1 MRLLMVVAALVLAA
15 CSPAAPP
22 APAPAE
28 PAPTATAPVPAEPV
42 SPAPSADQT
51 SCIAKGGEWRPVCR
65 MQQASCVMTFADA
78 GKTCA
83 DGDDC
88 AGDCMAPNSAGFAPT
103 GATVSGV
110 CAVNDDPCG
119 CKQTV
124 EDGKATAAICID

>member
-1 MRLLMVVAALVLAA
+1 MRIRVVIAALVVAA
-15 CSPAAPP
+15 CSPAAEP
-22 APAPAE
+22 PAPAE
-28 PAPTATAPVPAEPV
+28 PAPTATPA
-42 SPAPSADQT
+42 ADQA
-51 SCIAKGGEWRPVCR
+51 SCIAKSGEWRPVCR
-65 MQQASCVMTFADA
+65 MQQPACVMTFADA
-78 GKTCA
+78 GKACT

-124 EDGKATAAICID
+124 ESGKATAAICID

>member
-1 MRLLMVVAALVLAA
+1 MRILMVVAALAIAA

-22 APAPAE
+22 APAE
-28 PAPTATAPVPAEPV
+28 PAPTATPAPAPAEPS
-42 SPAPSADQT
+42 SPAPTADQA
-51 SCIAKGGEWRPVCR
+51 SCAAKGGEWRPVCR
-65 MQQASCVMTFADA
+65 MQQPACVLTFKDA
-78 GKTCA
+78 GKACK

>member
-1 MRLLMVVAALVLAA
+1 MRILIAFAALVVAA
-15 CSPAAPP
+15 CSPAEP
-22 APAPAE
+22 PAPAE
-28 PAPTATAPVPAEPV
+28 PTPTATPAPAASEPA
-42 SPAPSADQT
+42 SPAPGADQA
-51 SCIAKGGEWRPVCR
+51 SCITKGGEWRPVCR
-65 MQQASCVMTFADA
+65 MQQPACVMTFADA
-78 GKTCA
+78 GKACT

-124 EDGKATAAICID
+124 ESGKATAAICID